1 MVVASASGGAPERD
15 EIPGGRDVTTEPR
28 EQQEPSM
35 EEILSSIRRI
45 IADEEAH
52 DDGAD
57 DELGAAEA
65 RSEDGPESLARE
77 PEDDDEDVL
86 ELTRVVRESGEV
98 VELQTER
105 SSLDPRI
112 EEPERAEPAYSGH
125 SAHQKFALAGHE
137 PGSVADQKFALAG
150 HQPGGVIDDVPQID
164 DAPQIEDEQVPSE
177 KIRNSELVSGAV
189 ASMATGAFAKLSQAL
204 QRTPEEVAVADA
216 SGRTVEQFVEDI
228 ARPMLKEW
236 LDENLPAIIER
247 LVQKEIQKISR
258 RAELN

>member
-1 MVVASASGGAPERD
+1 
-15 EIPGGRDVTTEPR
+15 
-28 EQQEPSM
+28 M

-52 DDGAD
+52 EDGAE

-65 RSEDGPESLARE
+65 RSENDPESLAQAA
-77 PEDDDEDVL
+77 EDDEEDVL

-98 VELQTER
+98 VEFQTER
-105 SSLDPRI
+105 SSLDPAI
-112 EEPERAEPAYSGH
+112 EEPEPAAPAYAGYRADQKVALAGHEPAAPAYAGYGTD
-125 SAHQKFALAGHE
+125 QKVALAGHE
-137 PGSVADQKFALAG
+137 PGGA
-150 HQPGGVIDDVPQID
+150 IN

-177 KIRNSELVSGAV
+177 KVRNSELVSGAV
-189 ASMATGAFAKLSQAL
+189 ASMATGAFAKLSEAL
-204 QRTPEEVAVADA
+204 QRTPEEEAVADG

-236 LDENLPAIIER
+236 LDEHLPAIVER

>member
-1 MVVASASGGAPERD
+1 
-15 EIPGGRDVTTEPR
+15 
-28 EQQEPSM
+28 M

-52 DDGAD
+52 ADGADD

-65 RSEDGPESLARE
+65 RSEAMGDEAEGLARAA
-77 PEDDDEDVL
+77 EDDEDSEEDVL

-105 SSLDPRI
+105 SSSDPAF
-112 EEPERAEPAYSGH
+112 EESEPAGPAFAGYG
-125 SAHQKFALAGHE
+125 ADQEVALADRE
-137 PGSVADQKFALAG
+137 PGSVTE
-150 HQPGGVIDDVPQID
+150 H
-164 DAPQIEDEQVPSE
+164 APQIEDNPVPSE
-177 KIRNSELVSGAV
+177 KARNSELVSGSV
-189 ASMATGAFAKLSQAL
+189 ATMATGAFAKLSQAL
-204 QRTPEEVAVADA
+204 QRTPEEESVADG

-236 LDENLPAIIER
+236 LDEHLPAIVER

>member
-1 MVVASASGGAPERD
+1 MLGGRAGSPEGD
-15 EIPGGRDVTTEPR
+15 EFPGGKDVTTEPR

-52 DDGAD
+52 DEAAD

-65 RSEDGPESLARE
+65 RSEVDPESLAE
-77 PEDDDEDVL
+77 AAEDDEEDVL

-105 SSLDPRI
+105 SSLDQAV
-112 EEPERAEPAYSGH
+112 EEPEPAEPVN
-125 SAHQKFALAGHE
+125 AGY
-137 PGSVADQKFALAG
+137 GADQKIAMAG
-150 HQPGGVIDDVPQID
+150 HQPGGAIE
-164 DAPQIEDEQVPSE
+164 DAPQIKDEHVPSE
-177 KIRNSELVSGAV
+177 KIRNSELVSGAA
-189 ASMATGAFAKLSQAL
+189 ASVATGAFAKLSQAL
-204 QRTPEEVAVADA
+204 QRTPEEVSVADG
-216 SGRTVEQFVEDI
+216 SGRTVEQFIEDI
-228 ARPMLKEW
+228 TRPMLKEW
-236 LDENLPAIIER
+236 LDEYLPAIVER

>member
-1 MVVASASGGAPERD
+1 MRFRLPAAAPERD
-15 EIPGGRDVTTEPR
+15 EIPGGTEVTTEPR

-52 DDGAD
+52 DEAAD

-65 RSEDGPESLARE
+65 RSENDPESLAE
-77 PEDDDEDVL
+77 AAEDDEDVL

-105 SSLDPRI
+105 SSLDQAV
-112 EEPERAEPAYSGH
+112 EEPEPVEPVN
-125 SAHQKFALAGHE
+125 AGY
-137 PGSVADQKFALAG
+137 GADQKIAIAG
-150 HQPGGVIDDVPQID
+150 HQPGGAID
-164 DAPQIEDEQVPSE
+164 DAPQIKDEHVPSE
-177 KIRNSELVSGAV
+177 KIRNSELVSGAA
-189 ASMATGAFAKLSQAL
+189 ASVATGAFAKLSQAL
-204 QRTPEEVAVADA
+204 QRTPEEVSVAEG
-216 SGRTVEQFVEDI
+216 SGRTVEQFIEDI

-236 LDENLPAIIER
+236 LDEYLPAIVER

-258 RAELN
+258 RAELI

>member
-1 MVVASASGGAPERD
+1 M
-15 EIPGGRDVTTEPR
+15 PGGRDVTTEPR

-45 IADEEAH
+45 IADEEVH

-57 DELGAAEA
+57 DELGVAEA
-65 RSEDGPESLARE
+65 RSEDAPENLARG
-77 PEDDDEDVL
+77 PEDDEEDVL

-105 SSLDPRI
+105 SSLDHAI
-112 EEPERAEPAYSGH
+112 EEIEPADSGYGPD
-125 SAHQKFALAGHE
+125 QKFALAGHE
-137 PGSVADQKFALAG
+137 PG
-150 HQPGGVIDDVPQID
+150 GGME

-177 KIRNSELVSGAV
+177 KVRNSELVSGAV

-204 QRTPEEVAVADA
+204 QRTPEEVAVADG

-236 LDENLPAIIER
+236 LDEHLPPIIER

>member
-1 MVVASASGGAPERD
+1 
-15 EIPGGRDVTTEPR
+15 
-28 EQQEPSM
+28 M

-45 IADEEAH
+45 IADEEVH

-57 DELGAAEA
+57 DELGVVEA
-65 RSEDGPESLARE
+65 RSEDAPENLARG
-77 PEDDDEDVL
+77 PEDDEEDVL

-105 SSLDPRI
+105 SSLDRAI
-112 EEPERAEPAYSGH
+112 EEIEPAEPAYSGYG
-125 SAHQKFALAGHE
+125 ADQKFALAGHE
-137 PGSVADQKFALAG
+137 PS
-150 HQPGGVIDDVPQID
+150 GGME
-164 DAPQIEDEQVPSE
+164 DAPQIEHAPQIKDEQVPSE
-177 KIRNSELVSGAV
+177 KVRNSELVSGAV

-204 QRTPEEVAVADA
+204 QRTPEEVAVADG

-236 LDENLPAIIER
+236 LDEHLPPIIER